1 MRGESSKKVGPV
13 YRPIGIVW
21 YERLAVAGVAAA
33 LASAAADGATLAKY
47 YSQNP
52 IFYPILIACVFAVQL
67 LWIWL
72 IARKRQNWARWIS
85 LVVMVLGIPAE
96 ILGFDERVRFNATSA
111 IASYTAFVIWL
122 VAVLLLFRRDARGW
136 FAGQRFAPDA
146 GQPS

>member
-1 MRGESSKKVGPV
+1 MC
-13 YRPIGIVW
+13 RPISIVW

-111 IASYTAFVIWL
+111 IVSYAAFVIWL
-122 VAVLLLFRRDARGW
+122 AAVLLLFRRDARGW